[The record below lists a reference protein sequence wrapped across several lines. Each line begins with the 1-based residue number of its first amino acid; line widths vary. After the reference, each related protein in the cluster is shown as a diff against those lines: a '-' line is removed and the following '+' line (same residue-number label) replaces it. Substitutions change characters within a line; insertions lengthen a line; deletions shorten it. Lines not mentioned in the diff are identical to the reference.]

1 MRPSSRVIHD
11 IPAVSVFF
19 FCSSSGMRLG
29 QAVLAGENHLPP
41 DQALPQWKKTD
52 QLLRDVL
59 WLVPTGDHTLS
70 RLELIQ
76 TQTEIYYFHINK

>member
-1 MRPSSRVIHD
+1 MRPGARVIHD

-41 DQALPQWKKTD
+41 DQALPQAD
-52 QLLRDVL
+52 
-59 WLVPTGDHTLS
+59 PA
-70 RLELIQ
+70 
-76 TQTEIYYFHINK
+76 TESAFILMNYTYYFKIMEVYIWISIMK